1 MWIYHSTP
9 TDKENWEENMAPKWL
24 KIARDTTAD
33 NINIDITIMPCKTE
47 DIHSDS

>member
-1 MWIYHSTP
+1 MWVYHSTP
-9 TDKENWEENMAPKWL
+9 TDKQNWEENMAPKWL

-33 NINIDITIMPCKTE
+33 GINIDITIMPCTTD